1 MLSVYVN
8 YFRRKLSIISY
19 MKNNFAKNLRLL
31 RKQENLKQSELAE
44 KLSTTQRKIS
54 YWESGKYEPDIND
67 LISLSEIFNV
77 SIDDLIK

>member
-1 MLSVYVN
+1 
-8 YFRRKLSIISY
+8 

-54 YWESGKYEPDIND
+54 YWENGKYEPDIND

>member
-1 MLSVYVN
+1 
-8 YFRRKLSIISY
+8 
-19 MKNNFAKNLRLL
+19 MKSNFPKNLRLL
-31 RKQENLKQSELAE
+31 RQQENLKQSELAE

-54 YWESGKYEPDIND
+54 YWENGKYEPDMSD